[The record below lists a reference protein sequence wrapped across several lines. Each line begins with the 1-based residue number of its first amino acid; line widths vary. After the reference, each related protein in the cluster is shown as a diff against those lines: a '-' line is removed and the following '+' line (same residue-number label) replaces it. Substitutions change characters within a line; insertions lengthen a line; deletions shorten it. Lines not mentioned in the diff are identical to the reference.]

1 MGLEH
6 PLFSVVLAPMVVFVV
21 GILTVIQGA
30 FSLILGF
37 RGGGWGVGKL
47 GVLSLLFGLAVL
59 FHPLIGSVLLPFI
72 PVIFM
77 SSACRRCRGGIPHA
91 FGICSS

>member
-1 MGLEH
+1 M
-6 PLFSVVLAPMVVFVV
+6 FSVVLAPMVVFCRRHCDSNP
-21 GILTVIQGA
+21 GA

-47 GVLSLLFGLAVL
+47 GVVILLFGLAVQ
-59 FHPLIGSVLLPFI
+59 FHPLLGSVLLPFI
-72 PVIFM
+72 LVIFM